1 MLLALVIGLLLPV
14 QVGINVELARRVASP
29 VTAGL
34 ISFAVGTAVLIFC
47 GWAMRISMPSW
58 NTVAAFPAW
67 LWLGGL
73 IGALA
78 VFGGIVA
85 GPRIGLLA
93 LVALVLAGQLI
104 ASLFLDY
111 YGWLGFPVQELSW
124 GRVTGSALL
133 FASVV
138 LIHKY

>member
-34 ISFAVGTAVLIFC
+34 ISFTVGTAVLIFC
-47 GWAMRISMPSW
+47 VWAMRISLPSW
-58 NTVAAFPAW
+58 NMVTAFPIW

-104 ASLFLDY
+104 ASLLLDH
-111 YGWLGFPVQELSW
+111 YGWLGFPVRELSW

-133 FASVV
+133 LASVV

>member
-1 MLLALVIGLLLPV
+1 M
-14 QVGINVELARRVASP
+14 
-29 VTAGL
+29 
-34 ISFAVGTAVLIFC
+34 
-47 GWAMRISMPSW
+47 
-58 NTVAAFPAW
+58 
-67 LWLGGL
+67 

-104 ASLFLDY
+104 ASLLLDH
-111 YGWLGFPVQELSW
+111 YGWLGFPVRELSW

-133 FASVV
+133 LASVV

>member
-34 ISFAVGTAVLIFC
+34 ISFTVGTAVLIFC
-47 GWAMRISMPSW
+47 VWAMRISLPSW
-58 NTVAAFPAW
+58 NMVAAFPSW

-104 ASLFLDY
+104 ASLLLDH
-111 YGWLGFPVQELSW
+111 YGWLGFPVRELSW

-133 FASVV
+133 LASVV

>member
-34 ISFAVGTAVLIFC
+34 ISFTVGTAVLIFC
-47 GWAMRISMPSW
+47 VWAMRISLPSW
-58 NTVAAFPAW
+58 NTVVAFPSW

-104 ASLFLDY
+104 ASLLLDH
-111 YGWLGFPVQELSW
+111 YGWLGFPVRELSW

-133 FASVV
+133 LASVV